1 MKHFA
6 NDGIAKDK
14 HTVDCGRD
22 PVGSLVQMFV
32 QMVQEGR
39 IKKGQ
44 CPALRP
50 VFLKAHG
57 VARGV
62 FRVHPDLPGDL
73 RVGIFA
79 GEEFPAW
86 VRFSS
91 DTLPTTSDYK
101 TTLGIGIKLFGTP
114 SPKIFD
120 AAQDTTFDFI
130 LQNSDIFFVD
140 TAADMCAFTKA
151 GVVDGDY
158 GLYLVAHPDTA
169 RILDDMAKPVASVLA
184 TSYWSGI
191 PFSFGPKRY
200 VKYKLEPMLELNLP
214 SDVPTDPDYLAAD
227 LEHRLKNGTATFRFH
242 VQFQA
247 NSAMPLDKATVRWP
261 ESESKPIPVADL
273 VLFQQDVTGRGQQ
286 AYGENLSYNVWRVTQ
301 EHVPVGSIAEARR
314 VVYAA
319 SANLRRNVN
328 GIPNGEPAEA
338 RPLLDSAECFDTTI
352 VRAAI
357 HPAIGIA
364 RIGDS
369 SEEYYVTPEVTEPSP
384 EAPSF
389 YRDASGALK
398 RGAARFRLYGY
409 NSSGALV
416 RELTPENAD
425 ISWTVHLANK
435 KAQWYQFQAALDI
448 PEAAT
453 LSIPRRNADIPFPQR
468 QTLAIDPGPRSI
480 SGKSVSGGKL
490 HLFDTGSFKG
500 VAVPLG
506 EIRTDDAGRLLVL
519 GGHGHSASPSGAPV
533 FSPSNPDS
541 FNNAD
546 DWFDDTSDG
555 PVTASVSVNGKS
567 ITVDAAWVVIAPPN
581 FAPNIVGWRTLYDL
595 LEDVYIQCGWIN
607 MHDSVS
613 FTHDVLPL
621 LRRLSNLQ
629 WVNQGFAAIFGKN
642 CPMDFEN
649 NEFIAKLASPKDP
662 ITNSDPYA
670 ELRKAIIHC
679 FRPNDT
685 AVNEPRVWPWIYGD
699 AFGSFASTSP
709 KNNLALSTVRQAV
722 LQKWAD
728 GEFASDWHAHALPF
742 RSFDAVPL
750 SEQPAMLDR
759 AALDFCLADAFHP
772 GCEMTWPMRHA
783 SAYEKPF
790 RLRHRPPTPPEPDYG
805 NKLTQQIVLQ
815 PGGPLYSFGPGD
827 VTRWMALPWQGDT
840 AFCRSGYEPEY
851 DPYLPTFWPARVP
864 NQVLTEEDYEIVTNT
879 ALPREQRI
887 AAYHSRAAWLRTLT
901 GSVAQ
906 AMMQMVAQFGAM
918 GVVEAR
924 PGPKGDPDF
933 PETIYVESLVGSK
946 IKARSL
952 EALRVVR
959 ALPGPLS
966 PVIRA
971 GWQSEEQFE
980 EFRRV
985 RVRQG

>member
-6 NDGIAKDK
+6 YNVSPKDK
-14 HTVDCGRD
+14 PDVDCGRD
-22 PVGSLVQMFV
+22 PFRSLVQMFV

-50 VFLKAHG
+50 VFLKPHG
-57 VARGV
+57 VAQGV
-62 FRVHPDLPGDL
+62 FRIRPDLPDDL

-79 GEEFPAW
+79 GREFPAW

-91 DTLPTTSDYK
+91 DTLPTISDYK

-114 SPKIFD
+114 GPKIFGEPG
-120 AAQDTTFDFI
+120 DTTFDFI

-158 GLYLVAHPDTA
+158 GPYLAAHPDTA
-169 RILDDMAKPVASVLA
+169 RILDEMAKPVASVLA
-184 TSYWSGI
+184 TAYWSGI
-191 PFSFGPKRY
+191 PFAFGPSRY
-200 VKYKLEPMLELNLP
+200 VKYRLEPALRLP
-214 SDVPTDPDYLAAD
+214 APSADPTDPDYLAAD
-227 LEHRLKNGTATFRFH
+227 LERRLKHGSAAFQFH
-242 VQFQA
+242 IQFQA
-247 NSAMPLDKATVRWP
+247 SSAMPLDKATVRWS

-273 VLFQQDVTGRGQQ
+273 VLLQQDIAGRGQQ
-286 AYGENLSYNVWRVTQ
+286 AYGENLSYNAWRVTR
-301 EHVPVGSIAEARR
+301 EHTPVGSIAEARR

-328 GIPNGEPAEA
+328 GIPIGEPAEA
-338 RPLLDSAECFDTTI
+338 RPLLDSPACLDTEI

-369 SEEYYVTPEVTEPSP
+369 PEAYYICPEVTEPAP
-384 EAPSF
+384 EAPGF
-389 YRDASGALK
+389 YRDGSGALK

-409 NSSGALV
+409 NGSGQVV
-416 RELTPENAD
+416 RELAADNAD

-435 KAQWYQFQAALDI
+435 KAQWYRFEAALDL
-448 PEAAT
+448 PEATT
-453 LSIPRRNADIPFPQR
+453 LSVPRRNAAIPFAQR
-468 QTLAIDPGPRSI
+468 DSLAIDPGPRSI
-480 SGKSVSGGKL
+480 SGKSVSGGRQNW
-490 HLFDTGSFKG
+490 FDTGAFKG
-500 VAVPLG
+500 VSVPLG
-506 EIRTDDAGRLLVL
+506 EIQTDDMGRLLVL
-519 GGHGHSASPSGAPV
+519 GGHGYSASPSGAPI
-533 FSPSNPDS
+533 FSPADSNS

-555 PVTASVSVNGKS
+555 PVTASVSVNGRS
-567 ITVDAAWVVIAPPN
+567 IPVDAAWVVVAPPN

-595 LEDVYIQCGWIN
+595 LEDVYVQCGSGK
-607 MHDSVS
+607 MPDSVV
-613 FTHDVLPL
+613 FTKDVLPI

-629 WVNQGFAAIFGKN
+629 WVNQGFAGVFGKN
-642 CPMDFEN
+642 CPMDFDSHD
-649 NEFIAKLASPKDP
+649 FILKLAAPKDP
-662 ITNSDPYA
+662 ISNADPYA
-670 ELRKAIIHC
+670 ELRRAIFHC
-679 FRPNDT
+679 FRPSDT
-685 AVNEPRVWPWIYGD
+685 SVNEPRVWPWIYGD
-699 AFGSFASTSP
+699 AFGSFANTSP
-709 KNNLALSTVRQAV
+709 GNNLALSPVREAQ

-728 GEFASDWHAHALPF
+728 GEFTNDWNPHASPI
-742 RSFDAVPL
+742 RSLDAVPL
-750 SEQPAMLDR
+750 PQQPAMLDR

-790 RLRHRPPTPPEPDYG
+790 RLRHRPPTSPEPDYG
-805 NKLTQQIVLQ
+805 GKLTPQIVLQ

-864 NQVLTEEDYEIVTNT
+864 NQVLTEEDYEIVMNT

-887 AAYHSRAAWLRTLT
+887 AAYHLRAAWLRTLT
-901 GSVAQ
+901 GTVAQ
-906 AMMQMVAQFGAM
+906 AMMQMVVQFGAM

-924 PGPKGDPDF
+924 PGFKGDPDF

-946 IKARSL
+946 IRARSL
-952 EALRVVR
+952 EALRLVR
-959 ALPGPLS
+959 ALPGPPS

-980 EFRRV
+980 EFRRI